1 MRDGLAREFPEAGR
15 AVAWTRARIG
25 PRTEPVIWAAI
36 SGIGAGFL
44 VSDFAQV
51 FVGLASQALQS
62 PRNPVSFNLFPL
74 VPIAGTAAAAAVALG
89 AGGGIALALV
99 LAYNALGIALRIPG
113 LMTFCERS
121 GAGQNGLVSL
131 GGGVPDQCTALGF
144 LASLWPQLVGIGLGI
159 ALARA
164 IMTRGS
170 GINSLLRIAGSLAI
184 AFTVVSQ
191 LWAATIAQSTNA
203 LASGLTIAAGMAAA
217 AVAAGVVAAQL
228 PRGVRNAAVV
238 AGIWLLPWLTLQLP
252 LGLQS
257 LGPSVPADI
266 VGAITVTIFA
276 PPIAAAFLVLS
287 AVIASRAR
295 FVPREPA

>member
-25 PRTEPVIWAAI
+25 PRTEPAVWAAI

-44 VSDFAQV
+44 VSNVLQAV
-51 FVGLASQALQS
+51 VGLVNQALLAARS
-62 PRNPVSFNLFPL
+62 ELPFALFPL
-74 VPIAGTAAAAAVALG
+74 ATIAGSAAMAVVALG
-89 AGGGIALALV
+89 AGGAAALAIALA
-99 LAYNALGIALRIPG
+99 YIAVGVVLRIPG
-113 LMTFCERS
+113 LVTFCERS
-121 GAGQNGLVSL
+121 DAFQNLLVSN
-131 GGGVPDQCTALGF
+131 QCSALGF
-144 LASLWPQLVGIGLGI
+144 LTSLWPQVLGVGVGI

-184 AFTVVSQ
+184 SLTILSQ

-228 PRGVRNAAVV
+228 PGGVRNAAIVG
-238 AGIWLLPWLTLQLP
+238 AIWLLPWLTLQLP

-257 LGPSVPADI
+257 LGPGVQAEFETSI
-266 VGAITVTIFA
+266 IITMVA
-276 PPIAAAFLVLS
+276 PPVAAVFLVVS
-287 AVIASRAR
+287 AAVASRAR
-295 FVPREPA
+295 FVPREAA

>member
-25 PRTEPVIWAAI
+25 PRTESVVWAAI

-44 VSDFAQV
+44 VSDVAQAV
-51 FVGLASQALQS
+51 VGLASQALESMRS
-62 PRNPVSFNLFPL
+62 PLPFNLFPL
-74 VPIAGTAAAAAVALG
+74 VSIAASATAAAVALV
-89 AGGGIALALV
+89 AGGGMAVALV
-99 LAYNALGIALRIPG
+99 VAYHAVGVALRIPG

-121 GAGQNGLVSL
+121 GGGQNLL
-131 GGGVPDQCTALGF
+131 AGGPDQCSALGF
-144 LASLWPQLVGIGLGI
+144 LTTLWPQLVGIGLGI
-159 ALARA
+159 ALARV
-164 IMTRGS
+164 ITSRGD

-184 AFTVVSQ
+184 ALTILSQ
-191 LWAATIAQSTNA
+191 LWAATIAQSANA

-228 PRGVRNAAVV
+228 PRGVRNAAIVG
-238 AGIWLLPWLTLQLP
+238 AIWLLPWLTLQLP
-252 LGLQS
+252 LGVHS
-257 LGPSVPADI
+257 LGPGVPAEFETSILITI
-266 VGAITVTIFA
+266 VA

-287 AVIASRAR
+287 TAIAARAR

>member
-25 PRTEPVIWAAI
+25 PWTEPVVWAAI
-36 SGIGAGFL
+36 SGIGAGFV
-44 VSDFAQV
+44 VSHVSQAV
-51 FVGLASQALQS
+51 VGLVNQAFLAARS
-62 PRNPVSFNLFPL
+62 ELPFALFPL
-74 VPIAGTAAAAAVALG
+74 ATITGSAALAVVALG
-89 AGGGIALALV
+89 AGGAAALAIALG
-99 LAYNALGIALRIPG
+99 YIALGIALRIPG

-121 GAGQNGLVSL
+121 GAAQNVLVS
-131 GGGVPDQCTALGF
+131 DQCTAFGF

-170 GINSLLRIAGSLAI
+170 GINSLLRIAGGLGI
-184 AFTVVSQ
+184 ALTVASQ
-191 LWAATIAQSTNA
+191 VWTATLGQSTNA
-203 LASGLTIAAGMAAA
+203 LGSGLTIAAGMAAA

-228 PRGVRNAAVV
+228 PRGIRNAAIVG
-238 AGIWLLPWLTLQLP
+238 AIWLLPWLTLQLP

-257 LGPSVPADI
+257 LGPSVPAD
-266 VGAITVTIFA
+266 VVSAITVTIVA

-287 AVIASRAR
+287 AAIASRAR

>member
-25 PRTEPVIWAAI
+25 PWTEPVAWAAI

-44 VSDFAQV
+44 AGDFAQV
-51 FVGLASQALQS
+51 LVGLASQALQS

-74 VPIAGTAAAAAVALG
+74 VPITVGAAATAVALG
-89 AGGGIALALV
+89 AGGLRALALV
-99 LAYNALGIALRIPG
+99 LAYIALGIALRIPG

-121 GAGQNGLVSL
+121 GGTFGNLQGA
-131 GGGVPDQCTALGF
+131 DQCTALGF
-144 LASLWPQLVGIGLGI
+144 VASLWPQVLGIGLGI
-159 ALARA
+159 ALSRA
-164 IMTRGS
+164 ITSRGS
-170 GINSLLRIAGSLAI
+170 GINSLLRIAGGLAVALTI
-184 AFTVVSQ
+184 LSQ
-191 LWAATIAQSTNA
+191 LWAATVAQSANA
-203 LASGLTIAAGMAAA
+203 VASGLTIAAGMAAA

-228 PRGVRNAAVV
+228 PRGVRNAAIVG
-238 AGIWLLPWLTLQLP
+238 GIWLLPWLTLQLP

-257 LGPSVPADI
+257 LGPTVPAEFETSIIITI
-266 VGAITVTIFA
+266 VA

-287 AVIASRAR
+287 AAIASRTR